1 MTKQYDTDNKA
12 DNNSDV
18 YDSMLMI
25 INITIILIIV
35 SIEFPD
41 IPTS

>member
-1 MTKQYDTDNKA
+1 MTKQYDIDNKA
-12 DNNSDV
+12 DNKSDNNDNN
-18 YDSMLMI
+18 YI
-25 INITIILIIV
+25 II